1 MEDAMIINKSAFER
15 GFAHG
20 SIYKSEFIELKTAG
34 SYFCRDPTCT
44 ESPKYLD
51 SDGLP
56 YIGLKLTLNC
66 PFYRYNQFS

>member
-20 SIYKSEFIELKTAG
+20 QVYHSEFIELKND
-34 SYFCRDPTCT
+34 SYFARDPHDQ
-44 ESPKYLD
+44 SLVNFLD

-56 YIGLKLTLNC
+56 HAGTILTFKTPMC
-66 PFYRYNQFS
+66 W